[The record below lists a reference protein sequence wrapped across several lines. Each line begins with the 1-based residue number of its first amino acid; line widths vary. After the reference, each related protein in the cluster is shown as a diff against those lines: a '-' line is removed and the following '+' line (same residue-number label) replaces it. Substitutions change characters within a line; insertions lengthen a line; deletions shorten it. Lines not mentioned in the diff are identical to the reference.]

1 MSVNSFLEKLK
12 QRVSP
17 TPVDETGMWYQND
30 DVIVPSNKITM
41 KGPNGEDDYFEK
53 PILGVG
59 MQSGKQVMMQPGEDY
74 EFPEDK
80 EVYETQ
86 MQLGGRI
93 DNVSSRGDVDFS
105 VGNKNKLSGQ
115 VVGSINAPSLQ
126 MNSLTPRLAYSN
138 KGFNA
143 NVSPGGFGAG
153 YEGEKGYIDYNQS
166 TAGKDTYRTAS
177 AGYNTERV
185 NLNANATMRNNM
197 LENAGIEGSYQV
209 TPNLSLSGNYNI
221 NKGEQGTDKNYFA
234 GFRYTKS
241 FEDGGEVEDENDDDK
256 EMVDGIASI
265 LTRVKDK
272 NNRKQIAN
280 EMILDFKKE
289 GVKYNLKDF
298 KKSAKVMQMGGMSI
312 PGVNGTVVASS
323 NTSRL
328 KKAYMQQA
336 GYVKYVP
343 PSQRPLTFRSDNP
356 STSDNTRVNTVMS
369 NKPITP
375 VAIPS
380 KPVTRSKPNP
390 SLNNRLAAMSEVE
403 DRIYSDNTGVY
414 SIPPMS
420 LEKKKAFDLD
430 EDYRQAK
437 VKPISSYLPTPW
449 DLVPT
454 PGQVYLKS
462 FAGQDN
468 STENFTEQ
476 QRKEMAYAIA
486 KAEARESGTNEPGYT
501 GSFGYGDY
509 RGGYIDAEG
518 KAHNDPYTNFQQ
530 LRKLDDKTG
539 KRLKSVYDNGS
550 AVGTLMSLGKA
561 NFKKQNNDEYLV
573 HDVYDFDVHNDKNPT
588 IADRLET
595 IGYNMGVRSETNVI
609 VPTKYVEEARKEI
622 AMEASKPKVKQPEEK
637 EKSTVKSTGEKAS
650 VNVAKPTV
658 QKSKLQQSYEQA
670 KPSLKKTLTTTT
682 QSKQTTPAKQAPS
695 RNQINSEESKVQNY
709 QKMLN
714 SKYNAGLEADGAW
727 GPKTQA
733 AYEKYILK
741 K

>member
-1 MSVNSFLEKLK
+1 MSVSSFLEKLK

-93 DNVSSRGDVDFS
+93 NNVSPRGDVDFS

-241 FEDGGEVEDENDDDK
+241 FEEGGEVEDENDDDK

-280 EMILDFKKE
+280 KMILDFKKE

-356 STSDNTRVNTVMS
+356 STSDNTRVSTVMS

-380 KPVTRSKPNP
+380 KPVTRSKSNP

-403 DRIYSDNTGVY
+403 DRIYADNTAVY
-414 SIPPMS
+414 SIPPMN
-420 LEKKKAFDLD
+420 LTKKANYDVE
-430 EDYRQAK
+430 EDYRQSVESGLAGRLLN
-437 VKPISSYLPTPW
+437 VLPTPLASYIRGLA
-449 DLVPT
+449 DE
-454 PGQVYLKS
+454 
-462 FAGQDN
+462 DN
-468 STENFTEQ
+468 TTADFTESQ
-476 QRKEMAYAIA
+476 KQAAAYAIA
-486 KAEARESGTNEPGYT
+486 KAEARKSKAGDEGYT
-501 GSFGYGDY
+501 GSFDYADYPAGYRDEQGV
-509 RGGYIDAEG
+509 
-518 KAHNDPYTNFQQ
+518 AHNPALSNLFN
-530 LRKLDDKTG
+530 LPSLDGKTG
-539 KRLKSVYDNGS
+539 KRLDNVTKYWGS
-550 AVGTLMSLGKA
+550 AMMQPTLGKA
-561 NFKKQNNDEYLV
+561 NFKKYNDEEYLI
-573 HDVYDFDVHNDKNPT
+573 HDRYNFDSYNPNSKS
-588 IADRLET
+588 IVDRAEKFANEWGVET
-595 IGYNMGVRSETNVI
+595 ETNLR
-609 VPTKYVEEARKEI
+609 VPVKYVEDARKQI
-622 AMEASKPKVKQPEEK
+622 AEEDAQPKVKQPEEQ
-637 EKSTVKSTGEKAS
+637 
-650 VNVAKPTV
+650 AKPTVKPTVEKAPANVSKPVV

-670 KPSLKKTLTTTT
+670 KPSFKKTLTTTT
-682 QSKQTTPAKQAPS
+682 TQPKQTTPAKQTPS